1 VTSETVPQKP
11 LRLWPGVVA
20 VVLQWALMF
29 GLPVVMPDAEVFGLL
44 GGALGALAILVWWA
58 FFSRAPVA
66 ERWGAIVLMILS
78 MLATR
83 RLIDK
88 SLATGAQGMIFA
100 VLAIPVLSLCFVMW
114 AVASRRLSNGPRR
127 ATMVATIL
135 LACGFWTLVRTG
147 GFNSELH
154 NDLSWRWAKTP
165 EDRLVAQPDSQLP
178 VVQVAAKIPAE
189 APAVIAKLEAA
200 PVVLPRS
207 PVAAPTITTKADW
220 PGFRGPNRDS
230 ITPGMQIETD
240 WSKSPPV
247 ELWRRPIGPGWSSF
261 AVRGDLF
268 YTQEQRGEEEFVSC
282 YNSSTGKP
290 AWAHRDAARF
300 WESNAGPGPRA
311 TPTLHDGHVY
321 SFGATGIVNALDA
334 ADGWVLWSR
343 NAGTDTGMKVP
354 GWAFASSPLVVG
366 DMLVV
371 AASGKLIAYDIATG
385 APRWIGPAGGDSY
398 SSPQL
403 ATIDGVEQILLMSA
417 QGATSVAPAD
427 GTLLWKHAWPSDTRV
442 LQPAVT
448 PEGDLLITS
457 GDAMGGVGIRRIAV
471 THGPA
476 GWTTEERWTSTG
488 LKSNFNDFV
497 VYDGHVFGFNGGI
510 LACLDAKDGKRLW
523 KGGHFGAGQLILL
536 RDQRVLLVLSEEGD
550 LALVK
555 ADPGQFTELARFRAL
570 EGKTWNHPALVG
582 DRLLVR
588 NGTEMAA
595 FRLTLAQR

>member
-1 VTSETVPQKP
+1 
-11 LRLWPGVVA
+11 
-20 VVLQWALMF
+20 
-29 GLPVVMPDAEVFGLL
+29 
-44 GGALGALAILVWWA
+44 
-58 FFSRAPVA
+58 
-66 ERWGAIVLMILS
+66 
-78 MLATR
+78 
-83 RLIDK
+83 
-88 SLATGAQGMIFA
+88 
-100 VLAIPVLSLCFVMW
+100 
-114 AVASRRLSNGPRR
+114 
-127 ATMVATIL
+127 
-135 LACGFWTLVRTG
+135 
-147 GFNSELH
+147 
-154 NDLSWRWAKTP
+154 
-165 EDRLVAQPDSQLP
+165 
-178 VVQVAAKIPAE
+178 
-189 APAVIAKLEAA
+189 
-200 PVVLPRS
+200 
-207 PVAAPTITTKADW
+207 
-220 PGFRGPNRDS
+220 
-230 ITPGMQIETD
+230 MQIETD

-282 YNSSTGKP
+282 YNSATGKP
-290 AWAHRDAARF
+290 VWAHRDVARF

-311 TPTLHDGHVY
+311 TPTLHDGHLY

-334 ADGWVLWSR
+334 ADGRVLWSR

-366 DMLVV
+366 DMLIV
-371 AASGKLIAYDIATG
+371 AASGKLIGYDIATG
-385 APRWIGPAGGDSY
+385 AQRWVGPKEGDSY

-427 GTLLWKHAWPSDTRV
+427 GTLLWKHAWPSDTRI

-448 PEGDLLITS
+448 PDGDLLITG
-457 GDAMGGVGIRRIAV
+457 GDAMGGVGIRRIAI

-476 GWTTEERWTSTG
+476 GWTTEERWTSSG

-510 LACLDAKDGKRLW
+510 LACLDVKDGKRLW

-536 RDQRVLLVLSEEGD
+536 RDPRLLLVLSEEGEI
-550 LALVK
+550 ALVK

-570 EGKTWNHPALVG
+570 EGKTWNHPVLVG

-595 FRLTLAQR
+595 FRLSLARP